1 MIKVTSVFIFS
12 PTCSTALSLIFYSK
26 ASHDRMIS
34 EQWLGNDMEENDR
47 SLSTITPTFAWNDW
61 RKLVPVLNFEHGASW
76 IQSSVLQT
84 RTWRSVVHI
93 YQENKMDVHDTSSWK
108 VPEYRTRS
116 ISKPGIA
123 LKILNAGSWRF
134 ACSNL
139 HSKSETHTARFS
151 FTWIA
156 LLAKLPITQSA
167 LKAEASASGKLQCT
181 APVMLTL

>member
-1 MIKVTSVFIFS
+1 MIGWLVNSD
-12 PTCSTALSLIFYSK
+12 LE
-26 ASHDRMIS
+26 MIWKKTIVVC
-34 EQWLGNDMEENDR
+34 QLLLRLLPGMTDENW
-47 SLSTITPTFAWNDW
+47 SQCWT
-61 RKLVPVLNFEHGASW
+61 LNTGPPEYK
-76 IQSSVLQT
+76 SSVLQT
-84 RTWRSVVHI
+84 RTLRSVVHI